1 MLLLLEGNVI
11 SRSRTSTTKI
21 HVDSSSF
28 RVIERG
34 IKLHIRI
41 RHARDYIIRIP
52 LIHIVFISLVIG
64 I

>member
-11 SRSRTSTTKI
+11 SRSRADTTEI

-34 IKLHIRI
+34 IRLHIRK